1 MSGDGLS
8 RTWLLAR
15 KDLLLQLRDRKALLI
30 MLAMPLVF
38 IAIIGFSV
46 GELDGWQGETQGL
59 KIAVVDECQDEL
71 SAKVI
76 SALTQREGVHVELVT
91 DRDAAESRVQRQLS
105 DVGLLVGPSFRMKSD
120 QLNLSDVLDPRSGRL
135 AAGIQAFDMQ
145 LVHKDSLVN
154 VGGIAEQLVYAET
167 IQTLAPHVAAKNQF
181 TKQML
186 EDARQHDAE
195 QAHDVAAASSPVA
208 GAALTYQQL
217 VPAYTV
223 LFVFFLITMMARSFL
238 SEREQGTLRRLR
250 LAPLRPYQLLIGKTL
265 PFFLLSLVQTALL
278 FFAGH
283 WLFGM
288 ELGGRPWLLIPTVFM
303 TSLTATALGL
313 MTATLVRTDSQVSAY
328 AIFLLLTMGA
338 ISGCLMPRQLLP
350 LAMQKASLIT
360 PHAWALIAFEEI
372 LQNQSPNIEQI
383 LICWV
388 ALGLFSVLF
397 FSIGCHRFAA
407 VDQPALA

>member
-1 MSGDGLS
+1 MNGGGLS
-8 RTWLLAR
+8 RTWHLAR
-15 KDLLLQLRDRKALLI
+15 KDLLLQARDRKAMLI

-46 GELDGWQGETQGL
+46 GEMAGWQGETQGL
-59 KIAVVDECQDEL
+59 KIAVVNECRDEL
-71 SAKVI
+71 SEKVI
-76 SALTQREGVHVELVT
+76 AALTKRDGVRIDLVA
-91 DRDAAESRVQRQLS
+91 DRKTAETRVQRQQS
-105 DVGLLVGPSFRMKSD
+105 DVGLLIGSNFRAKSD
-120 QLNLSDVLDPRSGRL
+120 QLHLGDVLDPRSGRL
-135 AAGIQAFDMQ
+135 SAGIQAFDMQ
-145 LVHKDSLVN
+145 VVHKDSLVN
-154 VGGIAEQLVYAET
+154 VGGIAEQLIYAET

-186 EDARQHDAE
+186 QDARENDRQQVADTAAE
-195 QAHDVAAASSPVA
+195 SPPVG
-208 GAALTYQQL
+208 GAKLTYQQL

-223 LFVFFLITMMARSFL
+223 LFVFFLITIMARSFL

-265 PFFLLSLVQTALL
+265 PFFLLSLVQTGLL

-288 ELGGRPWLLIPTVFM
+288 ELGGRPWLLVPTVLM

-328 AIFLLLTMGA
+328 AIFMLLTMGA
-338 ISGCLMPRQLLP
+338 ISGCLMPRELLP
-350 LAMQKASLIT
+350 TAMQKASLIT

-372 LQNQSPNIEQI
+372 LQNQIPNLEQI
-383 LICWV
+383 VICWS

-397 FSIGCHRFAA
+397 FSIGCQRFAT
-407 VDQPALA
+407 VDQPAIA